1 MCRIKNEPYK
11 YEFIKEERAKILEG
25 GSVSIIV
32 EDPIEGNTT
41 FNVSIEED
49 DGKDGVTR
57 VERIDSKKVEV
68 KIINPNLSAVVAPN
82 EPMEIG
88 SYMQNK
94 KLYMDYKLYKKYDD
108 EAYRE
113 INIEF
118 GTDKKE

>member
-11 YEFIKEERAKILEG
+11 YEFIKGERAKIMEG

-41 FNVSIEED
+41 FNVSIEKDE
-49 DGKDGVTR
+49 GKDGITR
-57 VERIDSKKVEV
+57 VERIDNNEMKIT
-68 KIINPNLSAVVAPN
+68 IINPNSLSVVTPN

-88 SYMQNK
+88 SYMHEH